1 MGYMNFLVEE
11 HKLTSAKIYSVIV
24 EPSTLILNKVCSTIG
39 RCPTLTTCV
48 VDEDRLVIEHSEL
61 GIFRVGT
68 DTQMDY
74 MKRKKAPLST
84 FAPPD
89 LKTILYSA
97 AWSDYVAPGAVAVDL
112 TDDKILF
119 KFPKVLLTV
128 ERTEA
133 IIRVSSWDFGKEIFR
148 PVPDHSRVRLYE
160 AGTAATAFDWATLMN
175 FGRTYTNL
183 PGYNSLMT
191 DVIRIAAFTPAA
203 EKISTGT
210 FTFEIWFP
218 ESIGSEDSFVVY
230 TYLGVANPDCPSS
243 PDCPTPVTA

>member
-160 AGTAATAFDWATLMN
+160 AGTAATVFITMSPASEWATLMN
-175 FGRTYTNL
+175 YGRTYSIL
-183 PGYNSLMT
+183 PGYRELMT
-191 DVIRIAAFTPAA
+191 DVIRIAAFDSTHK
-203 EKISTGT
+203 KISSGT
-210 FTFEIWFP
+210 FTFELWFP
-218 ESIGSEDSFVVY
+218 ESIGNEESFAVY
-230 TYLGVANPDCPSS
+230 TYI
-243 PDCPTPVTA
+243 